1 MATYVPRVLVCG
13 SMEEFIKKIGNKPVE
28 VVGQILF
35 DKTDDGAK
43 LFLGGRALTDE
54 NIRLLLDGAADYLI
68 FVDAL
73 DFYYF
78 LKKFSPSSQ
87 VVPVETFVRKIHGGF
102 SSKETFLFLE
112 GLLIAKKIGRAL
124 DFDAFLAAS
133 GFRMHTIGFNSAVD
147 CLAEKVHPI
156 MENVYGKIFRAFD
169 ECKFHHFDALI
180 LSKERSPEEF
190 VDALIKTDALSENIF
205 AFVRKNSALEKF
217 LAAQENF
224 FASVER
230 FSFSNGSW
238 FHIKKIVP
246 PADVCVYVVTHK
258 DAKLSA
264 LPAGYKFIHAGHARA
279 KNFFG
284 YAGDDSG
291 SNISRLNPF
300 LDEATALYWIWKN
313 TSHSIV
319 GLVHYRRF
327 LTTDDNQKIFDAE
340 KILSAEEILKLLDE
354 YDIITHHENMF
365 NRPQRDMIILSTG
378 QPDLVKVTEKI
389 VRSHLA
395 RVHPDY
401 LDAFDDLINGVTLFP
416 AAIQITRRNIFN
428 AYCEW
433 LFSFLLDATEEIRDK
448 IELRGKSLEEMGHDY
463 SRVVGHFAERLMTVW
478 LMKNHLRIKTLPT
491 MFREDV

>member
-28 VVGQILF
+28 VVGQIIF
-35 DKTDDGAK
+35 EKADENIN
-43 LFLGGRALTDE
+43 LFLGGRTLTDE
-54 NIRLLLDGAADYLI
+54 KIRRLLDGAADYLV

-78 LKKFSPSSQ
+78 LKKFSPNSQ
-87 VVPVETFVRKIHGGF
+87 VVPVETFAQKIRGGF
-102 SSKETFLFLE
+102 SSKENFLFLE
-112 GLLIAKKIGRAL
+112 GLLVTKKIGRAL

-133 GFRMHTIGFNSAVD
+133 DFRMHTIGFNSAVD
-147 CLAEKVHPI
+147 CLAENFYPI

-169 ECKFHHFDALI
+169 ECKFHRFDALI

-190 VDALIKTDALSENIF
+190 VDALIKTDALAENIF

-217 LAAQENF
+217 LVAHENF

-238 FHIKKIVP
+238 CHIKKIVP

-264 LPAGYKFIHAGHARA
+264 LPEGYKFIHAGHARA

-313 TSHSIV
+313 TSHTIV

-327 LTTDDNQKIFDAE
+327 LTTDDNQKNFDAE
-340 KILSAEEILKLLDE
+340 KILSAEKILNLLNE
-354 YDIITHHENMF
+354 YDIITQHETIVD
-365 NRPQRDMIILSTG
+365 RPQRDMIILSTG
-378 QPDLVKVTEKI
+378 QPHLVRITEKI

-401 LDAFDDLINGVTLFP
+401 LDAFDDLISGVTLFP
-416 AAIQITRRNIFN
+416 STIQITRRNIFN

-433 LFSFLLDATEEIRDK
+433 LFSFLLDATEEARDK
-448 IELRGKSLEEMGHDY
+448 IQIGDKSLEEMGHDY
-463 SRVVGHFAERLMTVW
+463 SRVVGHFSERLFTVW